1 MTQATEIIGCL
12 INGQNV
18 SSRDIVYDRKI
29 VAKAVFNGD
38 NIYGYFSW
46 VRIATSEILTFE
58 EGSNIPFDAKTPY
71 YANKDGF
78 EFDLGTAPCGV
89 AYFCQIG
96 NGSNVLSSF
105 IVSFRHEYLNTW
117 TSIISP
123 GWPNNSPEL
132 GYDEEN
138 NVSVCHSNS
147 TIDVVHHYTK
157 IYNEHGCAVG
167 DILEI
172 TDREFIDNDH
182 YRRVGFSSNN
192 TNYNGYASQAAVDHI
207 GIPLKYQLHI
217 SYPLPPYPAAGYYGA
232 GYRIVGL
239 PNGRYKV
246 SAFMSLDKAKPYHW
260 NCSDAEEY
268 FDTIGDVKIVD
279 KVDVYRRYTYCAGNI
294 INVSNGTIEL
304 LIASAY
310 AGKIIPLN
318 FVKLE
323 KLEDE

>member
-123 GWPNNSPEL
+123 GWKYGTPDLGFDASCGISACNNVKNNDINNRQFYDIVHRTIVGEISEIQGGCGFSIARDTDGYSTGNNS
-132 GYDEEN
+132 
-138 NVSVCHSNS
+138 
-147 TIDVVHHYTK
+147 
-157 IYNEHGCAVG
+157 G
-167 DILEI
+167 DIPDKYLK
-172 TDREFIDNDH
+172 H
-182 YRRVGFSSNN
+182 YIFPTPQSTVPFMQGLSFS
-192 TNYNGYASQAAVDHI
+192 
-207 GIPLKYQLHI
+207 
-217 SYPLPPYPAAGYYGA
+217 
-232 GYRIVGL
+232 L
-239 PNGRYKV
+239 PNGTYKV
-246 SAFMSLDKAKPYHW
+246 RLLSCINDPNARQGA
-260 NCSDAEEY
+260 
-268 FDTIGDVKIVD
+268 
-279 KVDVYRRYTYCAGNI
+279 TYAI
-294 INVSNGTIEL
+294 INSIDSAIFFYSYRKIHWWQNTTTLTIENGIIE
-304 LIASAY
+304 LILRSNIVN
-310 AGKIIPLN
+310 GLVPLN
-318 FVKLE
+318 AIKLE
-323 KLEDE
+323 KIA